1 VGRRPRGPPPPA
13 APAWAEQVVGRC
25 RELAAISEE
34 DGRLTRRF
42 ATPAMARANVLVAGW
57 MAAAGMQ
64 VRTDAAG
71 NLVGR
76 LEGGDPAAGTLLL
89 GSHLDTVR
97 DAGAFD
103 GPLGVLAAVACV
115 ERLRAEEGTALPF
128 AIDVLGFSDEEGLR
142 YGTAYLG
149 SRALAGSFEPALL
162 ALVDDDGM
170 TLSAALRD
178 FGGAPEDLAGASR
191 RGERLLG
198 YCEVHIEQ
206 GPVLEGRDVPVGVV
220 SAIAGA
226 TRAELEFSG
235 RAGHAGTVPMD
246 ARADAAC
253 AAAEWVLAV
262 EGAARAEPALVATV
276 GRLEA
281 RPGAPN
287 VVPGV
292 AVASLDVR
300 HPDDAVREAAVTTLR
315 SEAQR
320 IGAARGVEV
329 VWREVMSAPA
339 VAADPALT
347 AALSAAVAERGLPV
361 VTLASGAGH
370 DGVALSEL
378 TGVAM
383 LFVRCAGGVSHH
395 PDESVEETDVAVA
408 LDVLHAFV
416 RGLAR

>member
-1 VGRRPRGPPPPA
+1 MEAHAASPPVLA
-13 APAWAEQVVGRC
+13 RQVVERC
-25 RELAAISEE
+25 RELAAVSEE
-34 DGRLTRRF
+34 EGRLTRRF
-42 ATPAMARANVLVAGW
+42 ATPAMTRANALVGKW
-57 MAAAGMQ
+57 MAAAGLQ

-76 LEGGDPAAGTLLL
+76 LEGADPAAGTLLL

-103 GPLGVLAAVACV
+103 GPLGVLAAVACA
-115 ERLRAEEGTALPF
+115 ERLRADGIVLPF
-128 AIDVLGFSDEEGLR
+128 AIEVLGFSDEEGLR

-162 ALVDDDGM
+162 DLVDDDGIA
-170 TLSAALRD
+170 LGDALRD
-178 FGGAPEDLAGASR
+178 FGGEPEDVAGASR
-191 RGERLLG
+191 RGEPLLG

-246 ARADAAC
+246 ARHDAAC

-262 EGAARAEPALVATV
+262 EAAGRAEPGLVATV

-287 VVPGV
+287 VVPGA

-300 HPDDAVREAAVTTLR
+300 HADDAVRETAVAALR
-315 SEAQR
+315 TQAER

-329 VWREVMSAPA
+329 AWRGVMSAPA
-339 VAADPALT
+339 VAADGALT

-370 DGVALSEL
+370 DGVALAEL

-383 LFVRCAGGVSHH
+383 LFVRCAGGISHH
-395 PDESVEETDVAVA
+395 PDESVEEADVAVA

-416 RGLAR
+416 RGLAP

>member
-1 VGRRPRGPPPPA
+1 
-13 APAWAEQVVGRC
+13 
-25 RELAAISEE
+25 
-34 DGRLTRRF
+34 
-42 ATPAMARANVLVAGW
+42 M
-57 MAAAGMQ
+57 
-64 VRTDAAG
+64 
-71 NLVGR
+71 
-76 LEGGDPAAGTLLL
+76 
-89 GSHLDTVR
+89 
-97 DAGAFD
+97 
-103 GPLGVLAAVACV
+103 
-115 ERLRAEEGTALPF
+115 
-128 AIDVLGFSDEEGLR
+128 GFSDEEGVR

-149 SRALAGSFEPALL
+149 SRAVAGTFDPALL
-162 ALVDDDGM
+162 ALVDDDGVA
-170 TLSAALRD
+170 LGEALRD
-178 FGGAPEDLAGASR
+178 FGGAPDALAGAAR

-246 ARADAAC
+246 LRYDAAC

-262 EGAARAEPALVATV
+262 EAAARREPALVATV

-287 VVPGV
+287 VVPGA

-300 HPDDAVREAAVTTLR
+300 HPDDAVRDAAVRGLR
-315 SEAQR
+315 DAAGA
-320 IGAARGVEV
+320 IGARRGVEV
-329 VWREVMSAPA
+329 TWREVMTAPA
-339 VAADPALT
+339 VAADAALT

-370 DGVALSEL
+370 DAVALSAL

-383 LFVRCAGGVSHH
+383 LFVRCAGGLSHH
-395 PDESVEETDVAVA
+395 PDESVDESDVAVA

>member
-1 VGRRPRGPPPPA
+1 MRRVTSGA
-13 APAWAEQVVGRC
+13 AASAWAEQVVRRC
-25 RELAAISEE
+25 RELAAVSEE
-34 DGRLTRRF
+34 EGRLTRRF
-42 ATPAMARANVLVAGW
+42 ASPAMARANELVGGW
-57 MAAAGMQ
+57 MAEAGIE
-64 VRTDAAG
+64 VRVDAAG

-76 LEGGDPAAGTLLL
+76 LPGADPGAGTLLL

-115 ERLRAEEGTALPF
+115 ERLRAEGTRLPF
-128 AIDVLGFSDEEGLR
+128 AVDVLGFSDEEGLR

-149 SRALAGSFEPALL
+149 SRAVAGTFDPALL
-162 ALVDDDGM
+162 GLVDDDGVA
-170 TLSAALRD
+170 LGDALRD
-178 FGGAPEDLAGASR
+178 FGGAPDALAGAAR
-191 RGERLLG
+191 RGERVLG

-246 ARADAAC
+246 LRHDAAC

-262 EGAARAEPALVATV
+262 EAAARREPALVATV

-281 RPGAPN
+281 QPGAPN
-287 VVPGV
+287 VVPG
-292 AVASLDVR
+292 AAIASLDVR
-300 HPDDAVREAAVTTLR
+300 HPDDAVRDAAVRGLR
-315 SEAQR
+315 DAAGE
-320 IGAARGVEV
+320 IGARRGVEV
-329 VWREVMSAPA
+329 LWREVMTAPA
-339 VAADPALT
+339 VAADAALT

-370 DGVALSEL
+370 DAVALSAL

-383 LFVRCAGGVSHH
+383 LFVRCAGGISHH
-395 PDESVEETDVAVA
+395 PDESVDEADVAVA
-408 LDVLHAFV
+408 LEVLHAFV

>member
-1 VGRRPRGPPPPA
+1 MDALADLASDA
-13 APAWAEQVVGRC
+13 AQVVRRC
-25 RELAAISEE
+25 RALAAITEE

-42 ATPAMARANVLVAGW
+42 ATPAMARANALVGEW
-57 MAAAGMQ
+57 MAAAGLQ
-64 VRTDAAG
+64 VRADAAG

-76 LEGGDPAAGTLLL
+76 LEGADPAAGTLLL

-103 GPLGVLAAVACV
+103 GPLGVLAAMACV
-115 ERLRAEEGTALPF
+115 ERLRAEGTVLPF

-149 SRALAGSFEPALL
+149 SRALAGTFQPALL
-162 ALVDDDGM
+162 DLVDGDGV
-170 TLSAALRD
+170 TLRDALRA
-178 FGGAPEDLAGASR
+178 FGGAPEDVAGASR

-226 TRAELEFSG
+226 TRAELDFAG

-246 ARADAAC
+246 ARHDAAC

-262 EGAARAEPALVATV
+262 EAAARAEPGLVATV

-287 VVPGV
+287 VVPGA

-300 HPDDAVREAAVTTLR
+300 HADDAVREAAVAALR
-315 SEAQR
+315 AQAQR

-329 VWREVMSAPA
+329 AWREIMSAPA
-339 VAADPALT
+339 VAADGALT
-347 AALSAAVAERGLPV
+347 ASLAAAVAGRGLPV

-370 DGVALSEL
+370 DGVALAEL

-383 LFVRCAGGVSHH
+383 LFVRCAGGLSHH
-395 PDESVEETDVAVA
+395 PDESVEEADVAVA
-408 LDVLHAFV
+408 LEVLHAFV

>member
-1 VGRRPRGPPPPA
+1 MRRVTSGA
-13 APAWAEQVVGRC
+13 AASAWAEQVVRRC
-25 RELAAISEE
+25 RELAAVSEE
-34 DGRLTRRF
+34 EGRLTRRF
-42 ATPAMARANVLVAGW
+42 ASPAMARANELVGGW
-57 MAAAGMQ
+57 MAEAGIE
-64 VRTDAAG
+64 VRVDAAG

-76 LEGGDPAAGTLLL
+76 LPGADPGAGTLLL

-115 ERLRAEEGTALPF
+115 ERLRAEGTRLPF
-128 AIDVLGFSDEEGLR
+128 AVDVLGFSDEEGLR

-149 SRALAGSFEPALL
+149 SRAVAGTFDPALL
-162 ALVDDDGM
+162 GLVDDDGVA
-170 TLSAALRD
+170 LGDALRD
-178 FGGAPEDLAGASR
+178 FGGAPDALAGAAR
-191 RGERLLG
+191 RGERVLG

-246 ARADAAC
+246 LRHDAAC

-262 EGAARAEPALVATV
+262 EAAARREPALVATV

-281 RPGAPN
+281 QPGAPN
-287 VVPGV
+287 VVPG
-292 AVASLDVR
+292 AAIASLDVR
-300 HPDDAVREAAVTTLR
+300 HPDDAVRDAAVRGLR
-315 SEAQR
+315 DAAGE
-320 IGAARGVEV
+320 IGARRGVEV
-329 VWREVMSAPA
+329 LWREVTTAPA
-339 VAADPALT
+339 VAADAALT

-370 DGVALSEL
+370 DAVALSAL

-383 LFVRCAGGVSHH
+383 LFVRCAGGISHH
-395 PDESVEETDVAVA
+395 PDESVDEADVAVA
-408 LDVLHAFV
+408 LEVLHAFV

>member
-1 VGRRPRGPPPPA
+1 MGGVTSGADALAR
-13 APAWAEQVVGRC
+13 AEQVVRRC
-25 RELAAISEE
+25 RELAAVSEE
-34 DGRLTRRF
+34 PGRLTRRF
-42 ATPAMARANVLVAGW
+42 ATPAMARANALVGGW
-57 MAAAGMQ
+57 MAAAGLE
-64 VRTDAAG
+64 VRVDAAG

-76 LEGGDPAAGTLLL
+76 LEGTDATAGTLLL

-103 GPLGVLAAVACV
+103 GPLGVLVAVACV
-115 ERLRAEEGTALPF
+115 ERLRAEGSPLPF
-128 AIDVLGFSDEEGLR
+128 ALDVLGFSDEEGLR

-149 SRALAGSFEPALL
+149 SRAVAGSFDPALL
-162 ALVDDDGM
+162 DLVDDDGVA
-170 TLSAALRD
+170 LGAALRE
-178 FGGAPEDLAGASR
+178 FGGAPQDIAGASR
-191 RGERLLG
+191 QGERLLG

-226 TRAELEFSG
+226 TRAELELTG

-246 ARADAAC
+246 ARRDAAC

-262 EGAARAEPALVATV
+262 EAAARREPGLVATV

-287 VVPGV
+287 VVPGA

-300 HPDDAVREAAVTTLR
+300 HADDAVRDATVAALR
-315 SEAQR
+315 AEAQR

-329 VWREVMSAPA
+329 AWREVMSAQAVAVDEELGGRLETA
-339 VAADPALT
+339 VAAH
-347 AALSAAVAERGLPV
+347 GLPV
-361 VTLASGAGH
+361 IRLASGAGH
-370 DGVALSEL
+370 DAVALGAL

-383 LFVRCAGGVSHH
+383 LFVRCAGGISHH
-395 PDESVEETDVAVA
+395 PDESVDEADVAVA